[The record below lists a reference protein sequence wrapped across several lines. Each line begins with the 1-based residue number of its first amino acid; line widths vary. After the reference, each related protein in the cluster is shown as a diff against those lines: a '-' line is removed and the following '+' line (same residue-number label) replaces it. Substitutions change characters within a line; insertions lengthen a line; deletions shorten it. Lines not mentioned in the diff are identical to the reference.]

1 MWTHDVPLAA
11 LTRWKIGGR
20 APLFAR
26 ANSVRELRELLAE
39 LDHGPVKVLG
49 RGANLLISDEG
60 PGGPVLL
67 LEGEF
72 QAFDLLD
79 QSLRCGA
86 AALIAS
92 VVQAA
97 RRAGRS
103 GLWILEAVPGTIG
116 GALRMNA
123 GTAEEGIWDR
133 TEWAEVMWPDGE
145 VRRVTRAEVKPRY
158 RGIALAPEAI
168 FLRAEIAAPPGDAAN
183 VEEEHR
189 RRRDAKLEA
198 QVYDEP
204 TCGSTWKNPG
214 PPGPSAWELV
224 DRVGLRGARLGGAQ
238 ISPKHANFIVN
249 TGGARAGDVIE
260 LMTETRRRVLEETG
274 IALEPEIQFWGFTDA
289 VLAKLGARNE
299 GA

>member
-1 MWTHDVPLAA
+1 MHDVPLAA

-26 ANSVRELRELLAE
+26 ASSVRELRELLAE
-39 LDHGPVKVLG
+39 LGHGPVKVLG
-49 RGANLLISDEG
+49 RGANLLISDDG

-72 QAFDLLD
+72 RSFE
-79 QSLRCGA
+79 LRDDSILCGA

-97 RRAGRS
+97 RRTGRY

-133 TEWAEVMWPDGE
+133 AVWAEAMWPDGE
-145 VRRVTRAEVKPRY
+145 IRRLTREEVRPRY
-158 RGIALAPEAI
+158 RAIELAPEAI
-168 FLRAEIAAPPGDAAN
+168 FLRAEIAAPQGDAGR

-204 TCGSTWKNPG
+204 TCGSTWKNPD
-214 PPGPSAWELV
+214 PPAPSAWELV
-224 DRVGLRGARLGGAQ
+224 DRVGLRGARRGGAQ

-249 TGGARAGDVIE
+249 TGGARAVDVVE

-274 IALEPEIQFWGFTDA
+274 IALEPEIQFWGFTDD
-289 VLAKLGARNE
+289 VLAELGARDE

>member
-1 MWTHDVPLAA
+1 MHDVPLAA

-26 ANSVRELRELLAE
+26 ANSVRDLRELLSQLGDE
-39 LDHGPVKVLG
+39 PVKVLG

-72 QAFDLLD
+72 RTFELLD
-79 QSLRCGA
+79 DSILCGA
-86 AALIAS
+86 AALIAT

-97 RRAGRS
+97 RRVGRS

-133 TEWAEVMWPDGE
+133 ALWAEAMWPDGE
-145 VRRVTRAEVKPRY
+145 IRRVTREEVSPRY
-158 RGIALAPEAI
+158 RGIALDPEAI
-168 FLRAEIAAPPGDAAN
+168 FLRAEIAAPPGDAAR
-183 VEEEHR
+183 VDEEHR

-204 TCGSTWKNPG
+204 TCGSTWKNPD
-214 PPGPSAWELV
+214 PPAPSAWELV
-224 DRVGLRGARLGGAQ
+224 DRVGLRGAQRGAAQ

-249 TGGARAGDVIE
+249 RGGARAADVVE

-274 IALEPEIQFWGFTDA
+274 IALEPEIQFWGFTDD
-289 VLAKLGARNE
+289 VLAQLGARHE
-299 GA
+299 GS